1 MSDCTN
7 SVWEDSFSTLS
18 TDDGWAELDGTCVQE
33 CGHSKME
40 KSILEDRLK
49 QAIRRATTAENER
62 DALLQHA
69 QALQAQV
76 DSLREDGKRS
86 SRHPLAVLATELEK
100 YDPTDSD
107 AEECEVQRTP
117 TFSVGEFAIQKVEAD
132 VSPRAFLKSFAE
144 EIKQCPNTQMQQF
157 LQGMT
162 LLVEKLEASE
172 TLSATRA
179 SIIQQEAS
187 AREGL
192 MDMAFLQVRE
202 LMSKL
207 RDIAADER
215 PLSRINEIKASV
227 LKLHCK
233 LTRAKEEHSKLPTP
247 TTAASRQSSKLAS
260 IAAKL
265 EVVQAGLKTAKDDWA
280 PWQRIDDLELQ
291 LETTCTELF
300 HMSSQRRNWPG
311 PCPEEAPSALGS
323 ALEWLEP

>member
-1 MSDCTN
+1 MSDYTN

-18 TDDGWAELDGTCVQE
+18 TDDGWAESDGTCVHE
-33 CGHSKME
+33 CDQSKIE
-40 KSILEDRLK
+40 KSILEDKLK
-49 QAIRRATTAENER
+49 QAIRRATTAEKER

-107 AEECEVQRTP
+107 AEEWEVQHTP

-172 TLSATRA
+172 TLSETRA

-192 MDMAFLQVRE
+192 MDMSFLQVRE

-227 LKLHCK
+227 LKLQCK

-247 TTAASRQSSKLAS
+247 ITAASRQSNKLAS
-260 IAAKL
+260 IAARL

-280 PWQRIDDLELQ
+280 PWQRIDELELQ

-300 HMSSQRRNWPG
+300 HMSCHRRNWPS

-323 ALEWLEP
+323 ALEWLAA